1 MYSSVG
7 YNITRLRTR
16 VSKYK
21 LKGFIYEV
29 GLGSGIHAARAC
41 SSFVGHESDGLR
53 RAERAERAETDRDGL
68 KRVLFWV

>member
-1 MYSSVG
+1 MKG
-7 YNITRLRTR
+7 YNITRLRTG

-41 SSFVGHESDGLR
+41 SSFVGHESGGLR
-53 RAERAERAETDRDGL
+53 RAERAETDRDGL